1 MTLPTSGFGGHRL
14 TETIAPPR
22 AFTPK
27 HLADRIL
34 RSRDA
39 LGGERKYLTVLFADI
54 QSSTAVIENLDE
66 EEAIEK
72 LDPAVRAMMASVYRF
87 GGAVNRIQGDGIMAL
102 FGAPLA
108 LEHHALR
115 ACYAGLYMQ
124 KAVAELGDPDIA
136 IRVGLHSGPVIVR
149 SIGNDL
155 SMNYDASGSTV
166 HVAARMEQL
175 AEVGE
180 VRVTEDT
187 IKLVEGFVE
196 AKSLGSVSVKG
207 LSEPMQLYRLGEGLS
222 VRSRWQVRAA
232 RGLTELIGREEE
244 LAVLQQALE
253 RAKSGQAQV
262 VAVVGEAGVG
272 KSRLIH
278 EFLLGAASPEVTVAE
293 TAGLPEGRQIP
304 YLPIGNLLRAWL
316 GVDDRDGPEDVS
328 RKLSERIAAIDEQLS
343 PHMSAFQDLLD
354 VEVTDEVWRRL
365 EPAERRPRFQ
375 RALREFAMRVA
386 RDAPFVLVIED
397 LHWIDAET
405 QAVLDAIVESL
416 DPVRLMLLVSFRPE
430 YEHKLEGAGESHSV
444 HLDSFAPNEAMR
456 FLDTLLGDDEGL
468 NELKTLLIARSHGIP
483 LFMEELF
490 RVLKGS
496 GALQEANGRYVL
508 TKQVEEIE
516 IPATIQAVIAARIDR
531 LPTETRSVLQ
541 VSSVIGETVPET
553 LLTEVA
559 GIDHEDLEGY
569 LSELQDH
576 GFLEEKQIV
585 PDVEY
590 AFKHIL
596 TRDVAYDSMRK
607 RRRQE
612 IHAAVVEAVETQYH
626 NRIDEHVE
634 RLAHH
639 TERGELWE
647 AAVRYGQLA
656 ATKASERSAYGEAIA
671 YFERALTAIG
681 KLPRER
687 EWIEKAVDL
696 RLGLKAPLGATGN
709 IARMYDRLVEA
720 EDLAKDLDD
729 PKRLSTIK
737 ISQTL
742 AFNLLG
748 RLEEAMAAGTEGL
761 SMAKD
766 LGEPA
771 LVVAGCYNLA
781 QANQWAGNFKSV
793 IELLTPHRDLLTGP
807 LRDQRIGT
815 AGTTSV
821 LWLGMLGAAEAY
833 LGQFDKALMDVEAAR
848 AIAGELE
855 RPYDQVMADWYLGF
869 ALTHQGRAEEALPV
883 LERASEICKRAKI
896 IFLVPVVATSLGYA
910 YTLLG
915 RLDEATA
922 FLDQAV
928 GLSRKMG
935 LSYGVAWSTC
945 NLGFAHLLKGELEV
959 AAGLAREVIELSAK
973 RGHKGVEATA
983 RRLLAEALSGTA
995 EPIPVEAEQ
1004 EATSALKVAEG
1015 CDLRPEVA
1023 HCQLTLA
1030 RIRSRVGDRD
1040 GAHSHA
1046 SRAEAIYHELDMVSW
1061 VDEAEALSKA

>member
-1 MTLPTSGFGGHRL
+1 M
-14 TETIAPPR
+14 
-22 AFTPK
+22 
-27 HLADRIL
+27 
-34 RSRDA
+34 
-39 LGGERKYLTVLFADI
+39 
-54 QSSTAVIENLDE
+54 
-66 EEAIEK
+66 
-72 LDPAVRAMMASVYRF
+72 
-87 GGAVNRIQGDGIMAL
+87 
-102 FGAPLA
+102 
-108 LEHHALR
+108 
-115 ACYAGLYMQ
+115 
-124 KAVAELGDPDIA
+124 
-136 IRVGLHSGPVIVR
+136 
-149 SIGNDL
+149 
-155 SMNYDASGSTV
+155 
-166 HVAARMEQL
+166 
-175 AEVGE
+175 
-180 VRVTEDT
+180 
-187 IKLVEGFVE
+187 
-196 AKSLGSVSVKG
+196 
-207 LSEPMQLYRLGEGLS
+207 
-222 VRSRWQVRAA
+222 
-232 RGLTELIGREEE
+232 
-244 LAVLQQALE
+244 
-253 RAKSGQAQV
+253 
-262 VAVVGEAGVG
+262 
-272 KSRLIH
+272 
-278 EFLLGAASPEVTVAE
+278 
-293 TAGLPEGRQIP
+293 
-304 YLPIGNLLRAWL
+304 
-316 GVDDRDGPEDVS
+316 
-328 RKLSERIAAIDEQLS
+328 
-343 PHMSAFQDLLD
+343 
-354 VEVTDEVWRRL
+354 
-365 EPAERRPRFQ
+365 
-375 RALREFAMRVA
+375 
-386 RDAPFVLVIED
+386 
-397 LHWIDAET
+397 
-405 QAVLDAIVESL
+405 
-416 DPVRLMLLVSFRPE
+416 
-430 YEHKLEGAGESHSV
+430 
-444 HLDSFAPNEAMR
+444 
-456 FLDTLLGDDEGL
+456 
-468 NELKTLLIARSHGIP
+468 
-483 LFMEELF
+483 
-490 RVLKGS
+490 
-496 GALQEANGRYVL
+496 
-508 TKQVEEIE
+508 
-516 IPATIQAVIAARIDR
+516 
-531 LPTETRSVLQ
+531 
-541 VSSVIGETVPET
+541 IGETVPET
-553 LLTEVA
+553 LLTVVA

-590 AFKHIL
+590 AFKHTL

-612 IHAAVVEAVETQYH
+612 IHAAVVEAIETQYQ

-671 YFERALTAIG
+671 YFERALTAVG

-973 RGHKGVEATA
+973 QGHKGVEATA

-1023 HCQLTLA
+1023 HCHLTLA

-1061 VDEAEALSKA
+1061 VDAAEALSKA